1 MDNLSNLFSFA
12 LKSIQAS
19 EEQFE
24 DLQLVLVKR
33 LVRSFA
39 TTMDTMQKTKQDF
52 ILKMIKALNWK
63 MSISEE
69 VKNCK

>member
-52 ILKMIKALNWK
+52 ILKMIKALTGK
-63 MSISEE
+63 CPSQ
-69 VKNCK
+69 KK

>member
-1 MDNLSNLFSFA
+1 VDNLSNLFSFA

-52 ILKMIKALNWK
+52 ILKMIKALTGK
-63 MSISEE
+63 CPSQ
-69 VKNCK
+69 KK